1 MQQWT
6 ALHECGNGHGSAGL
20 RQLLTA
26 MCLAGIYMRVCMCM
40 KVCVLSH
47 QLCSTTLTRWFNH
60 NNNTFDLALTCCAY
74 CLQADLQ
81 GNHST
86 QAHTHTC
93 HRHHQRC
100 GLCNCILLASSASI
114 AWYRCAAV
122 DDRKW
127 QRRLYNMKHSTSLT
141 FWLPNGCVRMC
152 VRLRLVCALH
162 KFMFCVGA
170 LLLLSLISLSAKK
183 QLFTQLRWLLLLQRQ
198 LLSLRRWHCHSCS
211 AHLVIQ
217 VYYDAHKHI
226 QTCVHF
232 SIFITISQRC
242 VLQSNVIVNGRRF
255 RALIE
260 LIWCF
265 FLLSFL
271 FSFNS
276 LLFTACLQS
285 TIDFAIHDMPSRRF
299 VFSLSNAR
307 IKEIVVLPKRFVT
320 STVCMCISVYIY
332 VSVGVCVIVRVCM
345 CVAVILAVV
354 IKNSHQ

>member
-1 MQQWT
+1 MLCLLSSSRP
-6 ALHECGNGHGSAGL
+6 A
-20 RQLLTA
+20 RQSLNA
-26 MCLAGIYMRVCMCM
+26 
-40 KVCVLSH
+40 S
-47 QLCSTTLTRWFNH
+47 
-60 NNNTFDLALTCCAY
+60 
-74 CLQADLQ
+74 
-81 GNHST
+81 
-86 QAHTHTC
+86 THTC
-93 HRHHQRC
+93 HRHHLRC
-100 GLCNCILLASSASI
+100 GFLCNCILLASSASI
-114 AWYRCAAV
+114 AWYRCAAL

-141 FWLPNGCVRMC
+141 SWLPNGCVRMC

-265 FLLSFL
+265 FCCRFYFLSTRFFSPLVFNPQSILPFMTCHRGALYFHCRMLASKKLSFCPKDLLPQLSVCVLVSISMLASAFVLLS
-271 FSFNS
+271 
-276 LLFTACLQS
+276 
-285 TIDFAIHDMPSRRF
+285 
-299 VFSLSNAR
+299 
-307 IKEIVVLPKRFVT
+307 
-320 STVCMCISVYIY
+320 VY
-332 VSVGVCVIVRVCM
+332 VCV
-345 CVAVILAVV
+345 L
-354 IKNSHQ
+354 QLYWPL